1 MPPSEHRVK
10 ILIVG
15 MGSLKNKGNLAIL
28 EGTLKSVRRFVPN
41 SQFVVMSHGPRE
53 ELDRYPVKTIPSIIE
68 VPLGSKMTKLFR
80 TALVLIKGLIAIS
93 IVVLWKISKALP
105 HLRADSLVDSWGLNE
120 YIDSDLIIVRG
131 GDAAFSDFYNLD
143 SLLFTFLTVLP
154 CIVLQKKIAVLGH
167 SVGPFHSRFARI
179 LTSFI
184 LERVDLITVREALS
198 NKILKEIGIKNRN
211 TFETADLAFTIP
223 SVSAQVINRILQ
235 VEHIPTNRILVGISA
250 SRLIAK
256 WFQVRNG
263 GSRYED
269 YVLFM
274 AAIVKHVN
282 DRLGAV
288 AVFIPHVFGPE
299 KDDDDRIVAEDICQK
314 LSNDDMVRIVRGEYS
329 PSELKGIIGQCD
341 IFVGTRT
348 HALISAISS
357 YVPSLAISYLHKTE
371 GIMDSVN
378 QGRWVFPIEGI
389 DHDEIVA
396 RIDDLYAGKSHI
408 SAELRKKM
416 DDVKKK
422 ALLNGELVQQLLQ
435 V

>member
-1 MPPSEHRVK
+1 M
-10 ILIVG
+10 
-15 MGSLKNKGNLAIL
+15 
-28 EGTLKSVRRFVPN
+28 
-41 SQFVVMSHGPRE
+41 
-53 ELDRYPVKTIPSIIE
+53 
-68 VPLGSKMTKLFR
+68 
-80 TALVLIKGLIAIS
+80 
-93 IVVLWKISKALP
+93 
-105 HLRADSLVDSWGLNE
+105 
-120 YIDSDLIIVRG
+120 
-131 GDAAFSDFYNLD
+131 
-143 SLLFTFLTVLP
+143 
-154 CIVLQKKIAVLGH
+154 
-167 SVGPFHSRFARI
+167 GPFHSRFARI

-184 LERVDLITVREALS
+184 LKRVDLITVRETLS
-198 NKILKEIGIKNRN
+198 NKIVKEAGIKNRN

-235 VEHIPTNRILVGISA
+235 VEHIPTNGILVGISA
-250 SRLIAK
+250 SRLVAK
-256 WFQVRNG
+256 WFQGRNG
-263 GSRYED
+263 GSSYED

-314 LSNDDMVRIVRGEYS
+314 LSNNDMVRIVRREYS
-329 PSELKGIIGQCD
+329 PSELKGIIGKCD
-341 IFVGTRT
+341 IFIGTRT

-378 QGRWVFPIEGI
+378 QGHWVFPMEGI
-389 DHDEIVA
+389 DQDEIVA
-396 RIDDLYAGKSHI
+396 RIDDLYARKSYI
-408 SAELRKKM
+408 SADLRKKM

-422 ALLNGELVQQLLQ
+422 AFLNGELVQKLLR